1 MHLNDSN
8 IIVEITI
15 DYYVLYYGIVT
26 VNNEFG
32 LKIILKKL
40 FLRKAKLVRHILYL
54 SDSNK
59 LAGVKLS
66 IKANITG
73 R

>member
-40 FLRKAKLVRHILYL
+40 FLHKAKLV
-54 SDSNK
+54 K
-59 LAGVKLS
+59 LFSLKVSFYG
-66 IKANITG
+66 IFRI
-73 R
+73 